1 MSEDSNLDS
10 DLFRKCTEEI
20 AEILEK
26 YYPQIYIEDM
36 GRINMLVKSELLEAE
51 DQRDSRIG
59 IPTRNA
65 MYFNYFKEM
74 IKEI

>member
-1 MSEDSNLDS
+1 MADSKSEV

-20 AEILEK
+20 AEVLEK

-36 GRINMLVKSELLEAE
+36 DRINFLVKSELAEA
-51 DQRDSRIG
+51 DSQTESRVG

-74 IKEI
+74 IKEK